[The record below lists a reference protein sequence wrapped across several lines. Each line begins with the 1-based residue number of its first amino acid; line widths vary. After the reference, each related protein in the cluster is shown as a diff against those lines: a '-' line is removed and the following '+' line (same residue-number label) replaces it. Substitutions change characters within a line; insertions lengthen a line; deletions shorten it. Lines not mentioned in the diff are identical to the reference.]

1 MRIRSIKYRSKEWE
15 QARKLRYELFFKE
28 HSLDPSIMDDEYE
41 AVSCHIGIFQKE
53 RLVAYGRLT
62 KKENGSFM
70 ISQTV
75 VQPSSQSNGLGR
87 IIVNYM
93 LQLVGDS
100 DVWLNARLVA
110 VGFYSK
116 LGFQVIGNEFVTPN
130 TGVKHI
136 KMVRYC

>member
-1 MRIRSIKYRSKEWE
+1 
-15 QARKLRYELFFKE
+15 
-28 HSLDPSIMDDEYE
+28 MDDEYE
-41 AVSCHIGIFQKE
+41 AVSCHIGIFQKG

-62 KKENGSFM
+62 KNENGSFM

-75 VQPSSQSNGLGR
+75 VQPSSQSNGLGSN
-87 IIVNYM
+87 IVNYM

-116 LGFQVIGNEFVTPN
+116 LGFQVIGNEFLTPN